1 VRKAV
6 LNERLEQ
13 LLTPVVESL
22 GYELVLL
29 EYQAGTHSAMV
40 RLYIDAESGI
50 RIEDCERVSREVAGV
65 LDVEDPIR
73 TAYQLEVS
81 SPGLDRPL
89 VKPAHYA
96 RFVGEEIKLQ
106 LSIPRGARKRFKGV
120 IVSVSQQAVVVDTSE
135 GRLEF
140 EFSEIEQARLV
151 PDYDRELAKS

>member
-1 VRKAV
+1 M

-13 LLTPVVESL
+13 LLTPVIESL

-29 EYQAGTHSAMV
+29 EYQAGTHSAML

-89 VKPAHYA
+89 VRPAHYA
-96 RFVGEEIKLQ
+96 RFVGEQIKLQ

-120 IVSVSQQAVVVDTSE
+120 IVSVSQQTVVVDTSE

>member
-1 VRKAV
+1 V

-13 LLTPVVESL
+13 LLTPVIESL

-29 EYQAGTHSAMV
+29 EYQAGTHSAML

-89 VKPAHYA
+89 VRPAHYA
-96 RFVGEEIKLQ
+96 RFVGEQIKLQ

>member
-1 VRKAV
+1 VHKAV

-106 LSIPRGARKRFKGV
+106 LSIPRGTRKRFKGV